1 MVFDHAGKR
10 IGNWTMV
17 YDEGFEIRT
26 NDFVFFAFSKY
37 TFDYS
42 KVNEIN
48 NEIENYLKK
57 DKSTFY
63 F

>member
-42 KVNEIN
+42 KTPKNDDDE
-48 NEIENYLKK
+48 
-57 DKSTFY
+57 
-63 F
+63 